1 MKDTCKKNR
10 IQLGKKDTSKSKED
24 FFIGSKIKLRVLFKI
39 KFLLKIHF
47 VLILIK
53 KKNL

>member
-1 MKDTCKKNR
+1 MIYETFS
-10 IQLGKKDTSKSKED
+10 LGKKDISKSKED
-24 FFIGSKIKLRVLFKI
+24 FFIGSKIKLQVLFRI

-47 VLILIK
+47 VLIPTK